1 MKDNPDIP
9 DSALIEGYWKLREI
23 TDKAVF
29 DKDGQRC
36 CDSGLRAQLV
46 LELLKHR
53 WNMRH
58 TDDVVAKLRYDKRLN
73 LNRRMKYNSVHEEV

>member
-23 TDKAVF
+23 TDKAFF

-36 CDSGLRAQLV
+36 CDSALRAQLV
-46 LELLKHR
+46 LELLKDR

-58 TDDVVAKLRYDKRLN
+58 TDDVVAKLRYDKKVELQSC
-73 LNRRMKYNSVHEEV
+73 MKYNSVHRKV